1 MTVAASPLDIPAE
14 VKRERRTPDAT
25 TFAYTVAFDRMA
37 ANDAGARAAFA
48 GLLGAT
54 PDDPLANFHLRRLL
68 NGQTGVAV
76 DLR

>member
-1 MTVAASPLDIPAE
+1 MN
-14 VKRERRTPDAT
+14 DAT
-25 TFAYTVAFDRMA
+25 MTSGKIFLVGFGPGAHEHMTFR
-37 ANDAGARAAFA
+37 ARAAIA